1 MTKIQPNKLLIVAFV
16 LLLIGVVLPFLMVIK
31 IIENS
36 FLISFISYAS
46 SISGMV
52 IGSIGAMMLSVS
64 RRKRD

>member
-52 IGSIGAMMLSVS
+52 IGTIGVMMLSAG